1 MVLFPNL
8 NLILNIT
15 LPWVICCV
23 TVTLPW
29 FSFHNFFLDSFIPV
43 SLLSFTVTSHFL
55 LLDCLFATP
64 FPMRFPS
71 WSQCSFSVASSCLSC
86 IPLHYSFLILISIA
100 TWKTER
106 SPPPLDT
113 QCTIYSRTRFRES
126 ILLCLYKVSRI
137 MFTFPM
143 AKLSADCYGRKMIT
157 WLRYRI
163 IIYLLVNIKTAS
175 T

>member
-1 MVLFPNL
+1 MLCHCHTALIFFPQLFSRFLYSCFTSIFYGHFPFSSPW
-8 NLILNIT
+8 
-15 LPWVICCV
+15 LPLCY
-23 TVTLPW
+23 
-29 FSFHNFFLDSFIPV
+29 
-43 SLLSFTVTSHFL
+43 
-55 LLDCLFATP
+55 
-64 FPMRFPS
+64 
-71 WSQCSFSVASSCLSC
+71 SFSNAFSVLISVFLFSSIFMSFL
-86 IPLHYSFLILISIA
+86 YSFALQLSHLNFNCDVKNRKI
-100 TWKTER
+100 
-106 SPPPLDT
+106 PPPLDT